1 VSGPVQVEGG
11 LGGTAVGLQSLDVAA
26 LQLASADA
34 ELGGALARVAGIAAD
49 PDLLLSAAA
58 SPVTAV
64 QVEVALAYV
73 ISPGGLA
80 GRVAELSA
88 LVAATLLATASY
100 REVEHKVAGMADA
113 AHDAVM
119 FAIGFCA
126 PAVGVGAVTLD
137 AFGVDLGSAAD
148 HVAFALPE
156 LAELGGG
163 MTGLTAGLAANP
175 LTSPLIRAGGPP
187 RPGGGYESSVRLLA
201 DSAAAWGFLDDTG
214 RPRVTMETA
223 PRDGARAPTSL
234 ESLAEDSLN
243 VADADSYPGRVRVVE
258 VPGLTGSSWVVEISG
273 TQVWAPR
280 AGENPF
286 DVTTDVRSMAREST
300 VLAQAVDE
308 ALRHAKADAGRDAS
322 ADPVLLSGHSLGG
335 IAAAGLAA
343 SPQFTARHHVTHVV
357 TMGSPVSRVPV
368 PPGVQVLSLEH
379 HQDPVPR
386 LEGRRNPDRQSWV
399 TVTRDLHGDPHRVD
413 TGSRAHAG
421 TEYVETAAIVDS
433 SEDPS
438 VQGWREGSRRFFE
451 PRSGAVPVIRDYR
464 IARIPADR

>member
-1 VSGPVQVEGG
+1 MSGPIQVEGG
-11 LGGTAVGLQSLDVAA
+11 LGGTAVGLQSLDIAA

-34 ELGGALARVAGIAAD
+34 ELGGALERVAGVAAA
-49 PDLLLSAAA
+49 PDLLLSAAV
-58 SPVTAV
+58 SPLTAA

-100 REVEHKVAGMADA
+100 REVEDTVTGLADA

-119 FAIGFCA
+119 FAVGFCA
-126 PAVGVGAVTLD
+126 PAVAVGVVTLD

-148 HVAFALPE
+148 HAAFALPE
-156 LAELGGG
+156 LAEVGGG
-163 MTGLTAGLAANP
+163 MTGLTAGLSTNP
-175 LTSPLIRAGGPP
+175 LTSPLIRAG
-187 RPGGGYESSVRLLA
+187 RRSEAGGGYESSVRLLA
-201 DSAAAWGFLDDTG
+201 DSAAAWGFLDDRG
-214 RPRVTMETA
+214 RPRVTLEA
-223 PRDGARAPTSL
+223 SPRGGAHAPTSL
-234 ESLAEDSLN
+234 ASLAEDSLN
-243 VADADSYPGRVRVVE
+243 VADADAYPARVRVVE
-258 VPGLTGSSWVVEISG
+258 VPGRSGSSWVVEISG
-273 TQVWAPR
+273 TQVWDPH

-286 DVTTDVRSMAREST
+286 DLTTDVRSMAREST

-308 ALRHAKADAGRDAS
+308 ALSQAKAASGRDAS

-343 SPQFTARHHVTHVV
+343 SPQFMARHHVTHVV
-357 TMGSPVSRVPV
+357 TMGSPISRVPV

-379 HQDPVPR
+379 RQDPVPR

-399 TVTRDLHGDPHRVD
+399 TVTRDLQGDPHRVD

-421 TEYVETAAIVDS
+421 TEYVETAGMVDS
-433 SEDPS
+433 SPDRS
-438 VQGWREGSRRFFE
+438 VQGWREGSAQFFE
-451 PRSGAVPVIRDYR
+451 PRPGAVPVVRDYR
-464 IARIPADR
+464 IARIPPDR